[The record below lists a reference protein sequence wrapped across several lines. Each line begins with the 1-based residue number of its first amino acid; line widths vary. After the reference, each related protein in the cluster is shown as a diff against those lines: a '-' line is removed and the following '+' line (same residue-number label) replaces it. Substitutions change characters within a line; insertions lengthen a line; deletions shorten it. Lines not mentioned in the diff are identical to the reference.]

1 MTFMEKLSA
10 AWKKNNS
17 LVCVG
22 LDPDLK
28 KMPECVTSRKYPIF
42 EFNKAIVDATASDV
56 CCYKPQAAY
65 YAGQDADDQ
74 LLMTMEYLRKNYP
87 EIPVILDAKRA
98 DIGNTTQMYALEA
111 FGRYGADAVTVNPY
125 MGMDALKPFLDYAD
139 KGVVVLCRTSN
150 KGAKEIQEL
159 KLENGMEL
167 YKHVAALISGPWNYN
182 GNTMLVAGATFPQE
196 LGEIRRIVGPTPLL
210 VPGIGAQG
218 GDMCPVGAAAAA
230 KDPDAQRQIVRHL
243 RGKLFR
249 RCGEKCFAGLLA
261 DVGSGVWLIGRI
273 IQPLFG
279 VFIKCR
285 IRGHSL
291 F

>member
-17 LVCVG
+17 LVCIG

-196 LGEIRRIVGPTPLL
+196 LGEIRRIVGTAPLL

-218 GDMCPVGAAAAA
+218 GDLEGVLKYGLTEDKTGLVINSSRGIIYASSGSDFAEKAAAACREL
-230 KDPDAQRQIVRHL
+230 KDAINRH
-243 RGKLFR
+243 R
-249 RCGEKCFAGLLA
+249 
-261 DVGSGVWLIGRI
+261 
-273 IQPLFG
+273 
-279 VFIKCR
+279 
-285 IRGHSL
+285 
-291 F
+291 

>member
-10 AWKKNNS
+10 AWKKSNS

-65 YAGQDADDQ
+65 YAGQDADGQ
-74 LLMTMEYLRKNYP
+74 LLMTMEYLSKNYP

-196 LGEIRRIVGPTPLL
+196 LGEIRRIVGTTPLL

-218 GDMCPVGAAAAA
+218 GDLEGVLKYGLTEDKTGLVINSSRGIIYASSGSDFAEKAAAACREL
-230 KDPDAQRQIVRHL
+230 KDAINRH
-243 RGKLFR
+243 R
-249 RCGEKCFAGLLA
+249 
-261 DVGSGVWLIGRI
+261 
-273 IQPLFG
+273 
-279 VFIKCR
+279 
-285 IRGHSL
+285 
-291 F
+291 